1 MALDGIVLNSVVYE
15 LQRQLVGGRVDKVFQ
30 PDRQTIILLVRLPG
44 KHLQLLINGASQQ
57 ARMHL
62 TELSPENPD
71 TPPAFCMLLR
81 KYLEGGRI
89 AALKQQELDRTVH
102 LTVENWSESG
112 GVAARTLVVEI
123 MGKHSNIILL
133 DHQLLILDALHRIP
147 GSLNRHREL
156 LPGRRYVAPP
166 SQTKQ
171 NPFTACRE
179 MLLSAL
185 TTADEQQKIVNLL
198 VHSFMGLGPGT
209 AREII
214 VRTGL
219 PPEITAPCLSPE
231 QRERLAA
238 VFLQF
243 MSCLQQHN
251 YKPTVVFPP
260 HGGGVIDFACYDLL
274 QYPDM
279 EHRHYPSMA
288 QAMDVFFRA
297 ERIRSTPGKEAL
309 RKLLRNESQRAERKL
324 QLQRSELAEARQ
336 AEELKILAD
345 LLTANLGIM
354 RKGQKA
360 INVQNYYDAVPQEI
374 TISLDPKLSPVENA
388 QHYYHRYAKAKRS
401 IDILEQQIM
410 ETSREIDYLETVLL
424 QLEDAL
430 NKSDLQEIR
439 FELIEQGYLPPLSTA
454 GKPKKRP
461 APPAVKPLHFTTP
474 DGCEIYVGK
483 NNKQND
489 YVTFKL
495 ARSQDIWLHTKDI
508 PGSHV
513 ILRTQTKEPSQSSL
527 EIAAKL
533 AAYFSKSRFSSQV
546 PVDYTLRKHV
556 HKPSGAKPGFVIY
569 EQQHTLYV
577 TPDEAITEIAGRE
590 NK

>member
-15 LQRQLVGGRVDKVFQ
+15 LHRQLVGGRIDKVFQ
-30 PDRQTIILLVRLPG
+30 PDRQTIILLIRVPG
-44 KHLQLLINGASQQ
+44 KNLQLLINGDPQQ

-62 TELSPENPD
+62 TDLAPENPAA
-71 TPPAFCMLLR
+71 PPAFCMLLR

-89 AALKQQELDRTVH
+89 AAIAQQGLDRTVH
-102 LTVENWSESG
+102 LSVENWSEEG
-112 GVAARTLVVEI
+112 GVTARTLVVEI
-123 MGKHSNIILL
+123 MGRHSNVILL
-133 DHQLLILDALHRIP
+133 DNQLLMLDALHRIP

-166 SQTKQ
+166 FQAKD

-179 MLLSAL
+179 RVLSAL
-185 TTADEQQKIVNLL
+185 VTADAQQKIAHLL
-198 VHSFMGLGPGT
+198 VQSFMGLGPGT

-214 VRTGL
+214 ARAGL
-219 PPEITAPCLSPE
+219 PPETTARSLNPA
-231 QRERLAA
+231 QQERLAA

-243 MSCLQQHN
+243 MSCLQQHH
-251 YKPTVVFPP
+251 YQPTVIFPP

-274 QYPDM
+274 QYPDT

-297 ERIRSTPGKEAL
+297 ERIRSIPGKDAL

-324 QLQRSELAEARQ
+324 QLQRSELATARQ
-336 AEELKILAD
+336 AAELKLLGD
-345 LLTANLGIM
+345 LLTANIGLI
-354 RKGQKA
+354 RKGQRE
-360 INVQNYYDAVPQEI
+360 ITVQNYYDPAQQEI

-401 IDILEQQIM
+401 IDILEQQIA
-410 ETSREIDYLETVLL
+410 ETDREIEYLETVLL

-430 NKSDLQEIR
+430 SKSDLQEIR
-439 FELIEQGYLPPLSTA
+439 FELTEQSYLPPPAPT
-454 GKPKKRP
+454 GKPQKR
-461 APPAVKPLHFTTP
+461 AAAPAVKPLRFTAP
-474 DGCEIYVGK
+474 DGSEIYVGK

-495 ARSQDIWLHTKDI
+495 ARNQDIWLHTKDI

-513 ILRTQTKEPSQSSL
+513 ILRMQTGEPSQAAL
-527 EIAAKL
+527 EMAAKL

-577 TPDEAITEIAGRE
+577 TPDEAITEIAGRG
-590 NK
+590 N